1 MKIGRQLR
9 ILLAVL
15 IGLQAL
21 TALAGIGLLDRMSPA
36 IGRILDE
43 NVASAEAVEA
53 MLRVL
58 VAPTPSEAQRRE
70 FMETLASAESN
81 VTEPEETELLRVI
94 RANAVGARGGARAAR
109 ARAADALAELGDV
122 NRGAMARADGDARR
136 LGLAGRWALA
146 FLALVGLAGVVLSAR
161 RIRTRLLAP
170 LVELSA
176 VVRVIRSGDPHRRC
190 RPMPSGELGYVLASL
205 NQILDAAAVPAP
217 TPRNGSDRMRR
228 ALVGLLDRQEEPVV
242 LLDETGGVVAA
253 SSSALALMA
262 ERGDEILAA
271 ARAGDPGPASVDVE
285 GFRLLEL

>member
-1 MKIGRQLR
+1 MLRASGDSRRGGPLRLLLWQGDMKIGRQLR

-94 RANAVGARGGARAAR
+94 RANAEGALGGDSAAR

-176 VVRVIRSGDPHRRC
+176 VVWVICSGDPHR
-190 RPMPSGELGYVLASL
+190 
-205 NQILDAAAVPAP
+205 
-217 TPRNGSDRMRR
+217 
-228 ALVGLLDRQEEPVV
+228 
-242 LLDETGGVVAA
+242 
-253 SSSALALMA
+253 
-262 ERGDEILAA
+262 
-271 ARAGDPGPASVDVE
+271 
-285 GFRLLEL
+285 